1 MARCMSMILPP
12 AAVVLASGERACD
25 LVQSVSENDFSNEAF
40 PYLTAQQ
47 VTIGD
52 IPALALRVTYVG
64 ELGWEIYTPMEYGLK
79 LWDTL

>member
-1 MARCMSMILPP
+1 M
-12 AAVVLASGERACD
+12 
-25 LVQSVSENDFSNEAF
+25 QSVSENDFSNEAF

-64 ELGWEIYTPMEYGLK
+64 EVGWEIYTPMEYGLK
-79 LWDTL
+79 LWDTLWAAGQPLGIVAAGYRAI

>member
-1 MARCMSMILPP
+1 M
-12 AAVVLASGERACD
+12 
-25 LVQSVSENDFSNEAF
+25 QSVSENDFSNEAF